1 MIYDTS
7 YSDKETTRE
16 INNAVGNSFSFME
29 RFRMG
34 GIGSSRLAIADIS
47 EEYRKYLNAE
57 HYISNANI
65 ELRPKGI
72 LLHFRHKLQVY
83 SWVMPYKTLRIEDN
97 EELKLISNDKFIRFK
112 SGIESKFLE
121 KLKML
126 KAQSE

>member
-16 INNAVGNSFSFME
+16 IDNAVGKSFSFME
-29 RFRMG
+29 RWRMA
-34 GIGSSRLAIADIS
+34 GIGSSRLVISDIS
-47 EEYRKYLNAE
+47 EEYKKYLNAE

-83 SWVMPYKTLRIEDN
+83 SWVMPYETLKIEEGN
-97 EELKLISNDKFIRFK
+97 EPRFISNDKFIQFK
-112 SGIESKFLE
+112 SGIEPKFLG
-121 KLKML
+121 KLKSL
-126 KAQSE
+126 KEQSE